1 MQNPDIEYVICSTEL
16 VKFNDTAKRRAWC
29 FFLWTV
35 PSPPANNEVICSPAF
50 EKWGRKWWLVFQ
62 KKGNKAMFGF
72 EYVQGVEQVHL
83 AVRYVCNN

>member
-1 MQNPDIEYVICSTEL
+1 MTQQSREL
-16 VKFNDTAKRRAWC
+16 GVFS
-29 FFLWTV
+29 WTV
-35 PSPPANNEVICSPAF
+35 PSPPANNEVIYSPAF

-83 AVRYVCNN
+83 AVRYV